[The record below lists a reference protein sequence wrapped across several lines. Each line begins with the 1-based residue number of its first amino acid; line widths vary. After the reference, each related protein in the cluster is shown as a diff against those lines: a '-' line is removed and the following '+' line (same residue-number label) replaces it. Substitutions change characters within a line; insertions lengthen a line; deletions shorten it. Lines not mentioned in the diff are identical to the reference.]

1 MGLQGLFSKDTS
13 LFKTGLY
20 FLASPLIG
28 GAALLISCIVIALL
42 GWVFYGVFVWFAI
55 FFKFFTFLAE
65 VVGFEIL
72 PTSVTVIVS
81 LVSALGFHLLTM
93 KRSADELILT

>member
-1 MGLQGLFSKDTS
+1 
-13 LFKTGLY
+13 
-20 FLASPLIG
+20 
-28 GAALLISCIVIALL
+28 VIALL

-65 VVGFEIL
+65 VVGSEIL

-81 LVSALGFHLLTM
+81 LAVW
-93 KRSADELILT
+93 